1 MITSK
6 EHDKKLNLLIFNE
19 NGQKCNCCTRI
30 KNKLNKSHKN
40 VKILNN
46 IVYYATFDI
55 NSQNLGQSEK
65 FVENAHR
72 SGYVKYRQKMQFW
85 IKHINPAKSD
95 KIYTSVRNMMNSW
108 KISIIILQNQCEVR
122 EIYELANFCQ
132 NCKEMQSLPKHN
144 MNIKNNQQYCIC
156 TRYGP
161 LCDIYERF

>member
-55 NSQNLGQSEK
+55 NSQNLRQSEK

-72 SGYVKYRQKMQFW
+72 SGYVKYHQKMEFLVE
-85 IKHINPAKSD
+85 HINPAKCE
-95 KIYTSVRNMMNSW
+95 KIYTLVRKLINSRR
-108 KISIIILQNQCEVR
+108 KPVKMLQNQCEVS
-122 EIYELANFCQ
+122 EN
-132 NCKEMQSLPKHN
+132 
-144 MNIKNNQQYCIC
+144 
-156 TRYGP
+156 
-161 LCDIYERF
+161 